1 MPFTIAVAGKGGT
14 GKTTIAAL
22 TIRLLLE
29 RGEGPILAVDADPNA
44 NLGELLNI
52 EVNRTVGELREE
64 TLEQI
69 TDLPAGLPKEQYL
82 ELGLQECLVEDKG
95 VDLLTMGHG
104 EGPKC
109 YCMVNHILRKYID
122 VLRRNYRY
130 VVIDNEAGM
139 EHLSRRTTQDVDV
152 LLIVAKADPI
162 SIRSAGRIS
171 ELAERLKLRVRE
183 QYLLLNDI
191 TEAEAKAKAGEG
203 ELSRL
208 NLSLSSSL
216 SAGLPLLGSL
226 PHDESILELSRA
238 GRPLADLPEDSPAK
252 RTMARILDKLLA
264 ER

>member
-152 LLIVAKADPI
+152 LLVVAEPFPV
-162 SIRSAGRIS
+162 SLRSARRIAGIADA
-171 ELAERLKLRVRE
+171 LRLRVGRR
-183 QYLLLNDI
+183 YLVLNR
-191 TEAEAKAKAGEG
+191 AGEG
-203 ELSRL
+203 LSPELRE
-208 NLSLSSSL
+208 
-216 SAGLPLLGSL
+216 AVEGTGLPLIGSI
-226 PHDESILELSRA
+226 PRDPRVEELSAA
-238 GRPLADLPEDSPAK
+238 GRPLSELPPDSPA
-252 RTMARILDKLLA
+252 RRAVAGILEAILA
-264 ER
+264 ERREDGS